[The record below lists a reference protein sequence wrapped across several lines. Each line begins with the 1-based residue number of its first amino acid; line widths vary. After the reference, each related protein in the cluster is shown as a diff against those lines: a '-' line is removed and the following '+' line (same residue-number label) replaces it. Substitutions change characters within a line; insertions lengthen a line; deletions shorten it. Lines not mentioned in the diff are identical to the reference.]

1 MRNKR
6 VKNLAEKFKNKIEYE
21 LLKIKKNP
29 VFYAVF
35 YYLKYLF
42 TLKIAKNTKKN
53 YKSQVFTNIK
63 DVLNTEEIKELKNTI
78 NEKDNTN
85 N

>member
-1 MRNKR
+1 M
-6 VKNLAEKFKNKIEYE
+6 AEKFKNKIEYE

-63 DVLNTEEIKELKNTI
+63 DVLDTEKIKELK
-78 NEKDNTN
+78 EKIKQEIQKKD
-85 N
+85 

>member
-1 MRNKR
+1 L
-6 VKNLAEKFKNKIEYE
+6 VEKFKNKIEYE

-63 DVLNTEEIKELKNTI
+63 DVLDTEKIKELK
-78 NEKDNTN
+78 EKIKQEIQKKD
-85 N
+85 

>member
-1 MRNKR
+1 M
-6 VKNLAEKFKNKIEYE
+6 AEKFKNKIEFE
-21 LLKIKKNP
+21 LSKIKKNP
-29 VFYAVF
+29 LFYAVF

-63 DVLNTEEIKELKNTI
+63 EALKTEEIKELKNRI

>member
-1 MRNKR
+1 M
-6 VKNLAEKFKNKIEYE
+6 AEKFKNKIEYE

-63 DVLNTEEIKELKNTI
+63 EALKTEEIKELKNRI